1 MIYLGSE
8 VCATSVLA
16 HSSISQFARKGT
28 LCTTEHH
35 THLLEL
41 ALEGQTLRFYTVE
54 VLAKSGASSHLA
66 LRVQEKLG
74 IVREDSIR

>member
-28 LCTTEHH
+28 LCTTEQH

-41 ALEGQTLRFYTVE
+41 ALEGQTLRFYTIE
-54 VLAKSGASSHLA
+54 VLAKSGASFT
-66 LRVQEKLG
+66 LG
-74 IVREDSIR
+74 PQSSGKTGHCERR